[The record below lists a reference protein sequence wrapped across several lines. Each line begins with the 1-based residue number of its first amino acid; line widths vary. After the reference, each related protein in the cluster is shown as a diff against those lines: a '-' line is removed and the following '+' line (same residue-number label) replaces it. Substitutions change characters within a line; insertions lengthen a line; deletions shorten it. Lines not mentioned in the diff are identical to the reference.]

1 MVEYTE
7 GIYNFLVYIPT
18 NKNKKVLYTGVIN
31 DLKRRL
37 QEHKGKIN
45 PKRFTARYNVEYL
58 VYYEHF
64 TWIQLAIARE
74 KEIKD
79 LKRDKKEVLINTI
92 NPNWNFLNHLF

>member
-1 MVEYTE
+1 M
-7 GIYNFLVYIPT
+7 
-18 NKNKKVLYTGVIN
+18 YTGVTN

-37 QEHKGKIN
+37 REHKDKTN
-45 PKRFTARYNVEYL
+45 PNSFTARYHVEFL

-79 LKRDKKEVLINTI
+79 LKRDKKEMLINEM
-92 NPNWNFLNHLF
+92 NPEWNFLNDLF